1 MKNFELEKTKLHI
14 FQNWADLKIL
24 RCYGPVVNTQFTQK
38 CHGEGIV
45 SRYRGEGVARHGAEV
60 YRRHGG
66 APLPVRGRTA
76 AEPTFWE
83 FVQAVLRDGLLS
95 T

>member
-1 MKNFELEKTKLHI
+1 METSVNEDNRAFQVISFIPFLHRY
-14 FQNWADLKIL
+14 NT
-24 RCYGPVVNTQFTQK
+24 VVNTQFIQRS
-38 CHGEGIV
+38 HGEGIV

>member
-1 MKNFELEKTKLHI
+1 M
-14 FQNWADLKIL
+14 
-24 RCYGPVVNTQFTQK
+24 
-38 CHGEGIV
+38 

-60 YRRHGG
+60 YRRHSG

>member
-1 MKNFELEKTKLHI
+1 M
-14 FQNWADLKIL
+14 
-24 RCYGPVVNTQFTQK
+24 
-38 CHGEGIV
+38 

-60 YRRHGG
+60 YRRQGG

-95 T
+95 TCWDRIKSSALLGLIDLILLDK